1 MLLLNRELFITA
13 LVNLMDN
20 ARKASSE
27 GGKVEITG
35 KYVDNKA
42 CNIPKDKT
50 DIGETESADDRKC
63 MRAYEICIIDH
74 GIGMTKEQAERICDE
89 FYMADKS
96 RARKEGGAGIG
107 MSLVA
112 VILEHHNAVLS
123 VESEPGCGTKMRIRL
138 NEKI

>member
-1 MLLLNRELFITA
+1 MRLQEKF
-13 LVNLMDN
+13 
-20 ARKASSE
+20 
-27 GGKVEITG
+27 
-35 KYVDNKA
+35 VDKMA
-42 CNIPKDKT
+42 CNILKDKT
-50 DIGETESADDRKC
+50 YIGEAESADDRKC

-112 VILEHHNAVLS
+112 IILEHHNAVLS
-123 VESEPGCGTKMRIRL
+123 VESEPGCGTTMRIL
-138 NEKI
+138 LPW